1 MDADIDPG
9 RCMGRV
15 GAVSSERARFEHI
28 QKELTM
34 FRAGW
39 RAAEK
44 EGNDPRKR
52 EQLVGMF

>member
-1 MDADIDPG
+1 
-9 RCMGRV
+9 MGRV

-44 EGNDPRKR
+44 EGKDPRKR